1 MSSSSTALS
10 KRELREKFALVCRPN
25 VACAMLDVSGP
36 KLYELIDEKL
46 IDSYVEGGAR
56 KITVASINKYIADR
70 LAGENPKKEVPRSPG
85 RPRLA
90 SALAAPTAAAPAPSR
105 RRRTAARAVTRDGHP
120 EG

>member
-1 MSSSSTALS
+1 MSSPSTAKLEK
-10 KRELREKFALVCRPN
+10 KRVLREKFALVCRPN

-85 RPRLA
+85 
-90 SALAAPTAAAPAPSR
+90 
-105 RRRTAARAVTRDGHP
+105 
-120 EG
+120 